1 MKTAFALL
9 PLVYGSILLAGCD
22 VADSEELDESN
33 SATSVESS
41 GTDDIDTIEDG
52 EDGQELE
59 ASEGAEVQ
67 EGEDGDLTTSEC
79 GELIAADLAPESD
92 SARYCVT
99 FSAQWREAGFGP
111 VPGPAHFTTLIGA
124 AVNEESQLWAADN
137 SASPGFEKVAEAGT
151 VALFTEEIELEIEGE
166 TALEV
171 VSVKGTGA
179 VEERHY
185 ELELTQNFPLYTFAT
200 MIAPSPD
207 WFVGLSQFSLK
218 NEAGNWLDAV
228 SLELPA
234 YDAGTESG
242 EFFSL
247 AGTATEP
254 AQVISRLNASIS
266 ASIVFSDGRVDESS
280 IASIRFQRIR

>member
-41 GTDDIDTIEDG
+41 GTDDIDTIED
-52 EDGQELE
+52 
-59 ASEGAEVQ
+59 
-67 EGEDGDLTTSEC
+67 GEDGDLTTSEC

-185 ELELTQNFPLYTFAT
+185 ELELTQTFPLYTFAT

-234 YDAGTESG
+234 YDAGT
-242 EFFSL
+242 
-247 AGTATEP
+247 
-254 AQVISRLNASIS
+254 
-266 ASIVFSDGRVDESS
+266 
-280 IASIRFQRIR
+280 